1 MNFITYVVN
10 KPQNFKKLKSVKQSF
25 FGRGTDAS
33 VFLYNEKPNGLVH
46 LILKLNDEYLI
57 RTKLFSEY
65 TSIPFDHYI
74 NVFFNLSSSTL
85 FIEESLGA
93 YLDVAIEYLQ
103 RAAKIQVERKK
114 IALDTFIKLSE
125 KYSGNADIIRLEY
138 LSKESDEE
146 VTLEYTSM
154 LKFQKL
160 KNDFEQIDFM
170 SWRFNEFYASI
181 NMTGKVKVDNSQ
193 DEFLVKFLG
202 ELSNEI

>member
-1 MNFITYVVN
+1 M
-10 KPQNFKKLKSVKQSF
+10 
-25 FGRGTDAS
+25 
-33 VFLYNEKPNGLVH
+33 FLYNEKPNGLVH

-85 FIEESLGA
+85 FVEESLGA

-125 KYSGNADIIRLEY
+125 KYSGNSDIIRLEY

-154 LKFQKL
+154 LKFENL

-170 SWRFNEFYASI
+170 IWRFNEFYASI